1 MKQPQAFFR
10 ALLTFFMFLLAGY
23 AVAQCGVNIPDG
35 ERCEA
40 PGGTNCEFYI
50 CVGGT
55 CQPSGVYYP
64 AGSKCGCFGDE
75 CYDDFCDGN
84 GFCQCVLTPAPFG
97 TKCASEQNLCDGFET
112 CDGVN
117 GRICD
122 GPTNFP
128 AAGCDDGVAC
138 TNDCNPVDGCVTY
151 PIDAICHDANPCT
164 IDACDTT
171 GMMVGCNNACNP
183 IPACANDPACTSF
196 PIELVSFEGETEGLS
211 LRLRWMTSFEIN
223 NEGFMILMRQP
234 DTDFRQIGW
243 VEGAGSVQEA
253 QLYDFSTGLP
263 GSGLYIIKLRQRDI
277 DGNTT
282 DSKVLRFKVESHDFA
297 LLYPPFPNPTS
308 GPATIRFQV
317 RESGFCCLRIFDQKG
332 VAVST
337 LFEEPAEAGKLYHLT
352 IAPQVLSEGIYFCH
366 LKTSMGAFTQKLIRY
381 EP

>member
-1 MKQPQAFFR
+1 
-10 ALLTFFMFLLAGY
+10 
-23 AVAQCGVNIPDG
+23 
-35 ERCEA
+35 
-40 PGGTNCEFYI
+40 
-50 CVGGT
+50 
-55 CQPSGVYYP
+55 
-64 AGSKCGCFGDE
+64 
-75 CYDDFCDGN
+75 
-84 GFCQCVLTPAPFG
+84 
-97 TKCASEQNLCDGFET
+97 
-112 CDGVN
+112 
-117 GRICD
+117 
-122 GPTNFP
+122 
-128 AAGCDDGVAC
+128 
-138 TNDCNPVDGCVTY
+138 
-151 PIDAICHDANPCT
+151 
-164 IDACDTT
+164 
-171 GMMVGCNNACNP
+171 MMVGCNNACNP